1 VKFGIMFANTGFGST
16 GAGAAAIAEA
26 AEGAGFEAIWTV
38 EHVVVP
44 SGYESKYP
52 YDASGKMAGGAEDF
66 DLPDPL
72 VWLAYIAAR
81 TERIK
86 LATGILILPQRNPVI
101 TAKELATIDHLSG
114 GRMVLGVGAGWLAE
128 EFSAIGVPFEERG
141 RRLDEYVAAMR
152 ALWTQEKA
160 SFDGEFV
167 QFSDC
172 ISRPRPAQGTIPVVV
187 GGDSKAAARR
197 AGRLG
202 DGYFPGSSSIEQLR
216 TVVGIMRES
225 AEEHGRDPD
234 SIQLIAGAMARPG
247 ADLDRRIEELA
258 ELGVTQA
265 ILPAYPAEVL
275 ATMGAEIVAKYA

>member
-72 VWLAYIAAR
+72 VWLAYVAAR

-128 EFSAIGVPFEERG
+128 EFSAIGVPFDDRG

-152 ALWTQEKA
+152 ALWTQDKA

-167 QFSDC
+167 QFTDC

-216 TVVGIMRES
+216 TAAGIMRES

-275 ATMGAEIVAKYA
+275 ATIGADIVAKYA

>member
-1 VKFGIMFANTGFGST
+1 
-16 GAGAAAIAEA
+16 
-26 AEGAGFEAIWTV
+26 
-38 EHVVVP
+38 
-44 SGYESKYP
+44 
-52 YDASGKMAGGAEDF
+52 
-66 DLPDPL
+66 
-72 VWLAYIAAR
+72 
-81 TERIK
+81 
-86 LATGILILPQRNPVI
+86 
-101 TAKELATIDHLSG
+101 
-114 GRMVLGVGAGWLAE
+114 MVLGVGAGWLAE